1 MAWHPVVIAVLALAV
16 ACDLYLRGRALLK
29 ERGRARAGMLA
40 WSENRK
46 AFYELAG
53 REFERARRY
62 GHPFTL
68 GYFDLDDYK
77 EVAGRF
83 SPLVA
88 EGMLRMLAESARRSI
103 RARRSSRRGCG
114 ARSGSPRDST
124 CRCRRRCAGYSPA
137 ILIPS
142 IMNCTAIAQSTSP
155 MSRVRIRIPVW
166 PSFCS
171 TRGAAASV
179 T

>member
-1 MAWHPVVIAVLALAV
+1 MAWHTVVIAALALAV
-16 ACDLYLRGRALLK
+16 ACDLYLHGRALLK

-40 WSENRK
+40 WSENRRT
-46 AFYELAG
+46 FYELAG

-62 GHPFTL
+62 DP
-68 GYFDLDDYK
+68 
-77 EVAGRF
+77 
-83 SPLVA
+83 
-88 EGMLRMLAESARRSI
+88 
-103 RARRSSRRGCG
+103 SS
-114 ARSGSPRDST
+114 
-124 CRCRRRCAGYSPA
+124 YSPA

-142 IMNCTAIAQSTSP
+142 MMNCTAMAQSTSP

-166 PSFCS
+166 PSFSS